1 MGIYYGRDA
10 RLRAGPRAFRL
21 NRRSGKV
28 ASTTGQR
35 ANTPGSPSAS
45 SCGSA
50 RRPTARRWGGRRGAG
65 REQGK
70 HTLVERAPQRSSG
83 GRRGHGPPRTCR
95 TAGTP
100 RGTAGSSLTTGWGTS
115 QVSRAR
121 RRLAREP
128 PASCSCRGI
137 AGGSG
142 AWHGPTGPTGG
153 LRHSGEWRR
162 RPSRPWRRR
171 SASRREAPMS
181 RRATLKNVLEPRDRG
196 LKSCLS

>member
-50 RRPTARRWGGRRGAG
+50 RRPTARRTGGRRGAG

-70 HTLVERAPQRSSG
+70 HTLVERAPQRG
-83 GRRGHGPPRTCR
+83 GGARRCHGPPRACR

-100 RGTAGSSLTTGWGTS
+100 RGTAGTSVTTGRGTS
-115 QVSRAR
+115 QETRAR

-128 PASCSCRGI
+128 PASPRCRGI

-142 AWHGPTGPTGG
+142 AWHGPTGPTGA
-153 LRHSGEWRR
+153 LHRSGEWRR
-162 RPSRPWRRR
+162 RSSRPRRRR
-171 SASRREAPMS
+171 SAPRREAPIS
-181 RRATLKNVLEPRDRG
+181 RRATLQNVLESRDRG
-196 LKSCLS
+196 LRIF

>member
-1 MGIYYGRDA
+1 MYYSRSLGIYYGRDA
-10 RLRAGPRAFRL
+10 RLRAGPRAFRP
-21 NRRSGKV
+21 NRRPGKV

-35 ANTPGSPSAS
+35 ACTPGSPSAS
-45 SCGSA
+45 SWASA

-70 HTLVERAPQRSSG
+70 HTLVERAGQRSSG
-83 GRRGHGPPRTCR
+83 RRRGHGPSRTCR

-100 RGTAGSSLTTGWGTS
+100 RGTAGSSLTTGRGTS
-115 QVSRAR
+115 QESRAR

-142 AWHGPTGPTGG
+142 AWHGPTGPTGA
-153 LRHSGEWRR
+153 LHRSGEWRR
-162 RPSRPWRRR
+162 RPSRP
-171 SASRREAPMS
+171 
-181 RRATLKNVLEPRDRG
+181 
-196 LKSCLS
+196 

>member
-50 RRPTARRWGGRRGAG
+50 RRPTARRSGGRRGAG

-83 GRRGHGPPRTCR
+83 ARRAKQWCQPCR

-100 RGTAGSSLTTGWGTS
+100 RGTAGSSVTTGQGTS
-115 QVSRAR
+115 QETRAR

-128 PASCSCRGI
+128 PASPSCRGI

-142 AWHGPTGPTGG
+142 AWHGPTGPTGA
-153 LRHSGEWRR
+153 LHRSGEWRR
-162 RPSRPWRRR
+162 RPSRP
-171 SASRREAPMS
+171 
-181 RRATLKNVLEPRDRG
+181 
-196 LKSCLS
+196 